1 MTSGERSELTTGIE
15 AILGRIEALDD
26 KVDAIERRLDRWDGA
41 ITFIKAAASFVGV
54 GGMGLILAALVS
66 AAQK

>member
-1 MTSGERSELTTGIE
+1 MTSSERSELTTGIE